1 MRILRYSVARMRYYK
16 KQTLFSCL
24 FTSVT
29 AFLLMLVCNL
39 YHLQST
45 LYAQIE
51 DRLSFLDTTSLKV
64 HFPSF
69 LSVKQFYVELILLL
83 LFLFVGA
90 FIFFFQ
96 RTLKQDQR
104 ELINWRLAG
113 LSKTRIFLL
122 IIWQMILL
130 LLICCTLLFI
140 GIVLFQ
146 NIYQA
151 LLQHLNFWSLRLF
164 ELPDTHSLISTT
176 RPLAIPMDQQTFFK
190 IDFVNDAFFFD
201 TFKSFLQTVG
211 LLISISLCISLLQF
225 TIFYQRLKKGK
236 VIFHEYM

>member
-122 IIWQMILL
+122 IIWQMILP

-164 ELPDTHSLISTT
+164 ELPDTHSLIYRWINKLFLKLILKTMLFSSI
-176 RPLAIPMDQQTFFK
+176 RLRVSYKRLA
-190 IDFVNDAFFFD
+190 
-201 TFKSFLQTVG
+201 FLSPSVYA
-211 LLISISLCISLLQF
+211 LVSYNLRFSIN
-225 TIFYQRLKKGK
+225 
-236 VIFHEYM
+236 V